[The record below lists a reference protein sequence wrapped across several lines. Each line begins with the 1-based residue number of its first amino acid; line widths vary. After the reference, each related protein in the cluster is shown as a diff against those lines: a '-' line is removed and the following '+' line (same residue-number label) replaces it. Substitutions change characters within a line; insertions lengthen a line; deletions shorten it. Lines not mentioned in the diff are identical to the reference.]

1 MEGALMP
8 RERVTVYDLL
18 ISCPGDV
25 IEYLELIKEAVD
37 NFNKLY
43 GYLNNIQALVNG

>member
-1 MEGALMP
+1 MP
-8 RERVTVYDLL
+8 REGVTIYDLL

-25 IEYLELIKEAVD
+25 TGYLQLIKEAVD

-43 GYLNNIQALVNG
+43 GSLNNIQVSIQALVNG